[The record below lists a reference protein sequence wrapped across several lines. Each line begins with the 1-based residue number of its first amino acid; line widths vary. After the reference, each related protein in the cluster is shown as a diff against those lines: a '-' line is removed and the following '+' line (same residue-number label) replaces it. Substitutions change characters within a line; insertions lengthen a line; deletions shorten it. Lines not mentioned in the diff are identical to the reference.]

1 MQSNLYVTNLGYSI
15 DGEALR
21 AHFGSCG
28 DVISA
33 DVISDRET
41 GRSRGFGF
49 VEMATQEQ
57 ARESD
62 RDAERPAAGW
72 SRCGSGPGPS
82 TQIIFFDL

>member
-21 AHFGSCG
+21 AHFSSCG

-49 VEMATQEQ
+49 VEMSTQEQ
-57 ARESD
+57 AQKAIEMLNDQPLGGR
-62 RDAERPAAGW
+62 ALGVALARP
-72 SRCGSGPGPS
+72 RK
-82 TQIIFFDL
+82 

>member
-21 AHFGSCG
+21 AHFCSCG

-33 DVISDRET
+33 EVISDRDT

-49 VEMATQEQ
+49 VEMGTQEEAQ
-57 ARESD
+57 KAIQMLNNQPLGGRALGVAMARP
-62 RDAERPAAGW
+62 RK
-72 SRCGSGPGPS
+72 
-82 TQIIFFDL
+82 

>member
-33 DVISDRET
+33 DVI
-41 GRSRGFGF
+41 
-49 VEMATQEQ
+49 
-57 ARESD
+57 
-62 RDAERPAAGW
+62 
-72 SRCGSGPGPS
+72 
-82 TQIIFFDL
+82 